1 MRVAFVDS
9 GFVIVIFCQKIRFLS
24 RVLFIFGFALYGCM
38 CVCDWGD
45 CVGLVGQLD
54 WDLLPERGFDVGVML
69 KRILG
74 YAK

>member
-1 MRVAFVDS
+1 MGV
-9 GFVIVIFCQKIRFLS
+9 
-24 RVLFIFGFALYGCM
+24 